1 MKEKSWLMIV
11 ASAAPFHPPPEA
23 VDEEWVE
30 DDVGPRPEEHGEHG
44 DLGAAVS
51 TDEVVHPHAGDGE
64 DRADEDDAQITLGIR
79 HDLLTGPEGGE
90 QRFEEEEA
98 GDDDDGSGGEKEDD
112 GVLQDD
118 GGIFLA
124 ALAEADGEEGRP
136 ADPVEHPHRQEDD
149 HDGEADRDA
158 GDPVGPEAG
167 GVADIDAVDDV
178 VEGVDHHADDRREAE
193 TPEEA
198 GDGLDAQ
205 GVLCDGWCIHVSS
218 VLLLY
223 TPVGCPNRRRGV
235 HTPHRQ

>member
-11 ASAAPFHPPPEA
+11 ARAAPLHPPPEA
-23 VDEEWVE
+23 VDEDGSRMMLVPA
-30 DDVGPRPEEHGEHG
+30 PRNMESMAPWG
-44 DLGAAVS
+44 AVS
-51 TDEVVHPHAGDGE
+51 ADEVVHPHAGDGE
-64 DRADEDDAQITLGIR
+64 DRADEDDAQIPGIR

-90 QRFEEEEA
+90 RGSRKRRPATMMTAQREEIMPGRTTA
-98 GDDDDGSGGEKEDD
+98 ASSSRPGRGGWRRGS
-112 GVLQDD
+112 
-118 GGIFLA
+118 
-124 ALAEADGEEGRP
+124 P

-198 GDGLDAQ
+198 GDGLDAK
-205 GVLCDGWCIHVSS
+205 GVLCESRCIHVSS

-235 HTPHRQ
+235 HTPHRR